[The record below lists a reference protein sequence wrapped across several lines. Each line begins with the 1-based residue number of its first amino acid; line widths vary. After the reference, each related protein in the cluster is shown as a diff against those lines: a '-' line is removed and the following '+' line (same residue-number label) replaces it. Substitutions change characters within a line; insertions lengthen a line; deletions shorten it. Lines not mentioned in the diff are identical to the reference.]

1 MRSPFLLCVLVAA
14 LAAGCQR
21 PIQSESPTAALV
33 DVPDREQLDFL
44 WDTCLRV
51 LRRYGL
57 QPDRQDRRAGVITTG
72 PVTVPNWFELWRPD
86 MPRGFQFAEANLSTI
101 RRVACIKLE
110 PLEAANDYRLT
121 TEVNLQRHSTP
132 ERQVSTAAGAIQM
145 FSAKL
150 PIYTGEMIDEEQ
162 AVRWIQLG
170 RDVRF
175 EQALLTSILSYYGG
189 GTYAYFEPELV
200 PPASSQPHGPYASPP
215 P

>member
-1 MRSPFLLCVLVAA
+1 M
-14 LAAGCQR
+14 
-21 PIQSESPTAALV
+21 
-33 DVPDREQLDFL
+33 
-44 WDTCLRV
+44 
-51 LRRYGL
+51 
-57 QPDRQDRRAGVITTG
+57 
-72 PVTVPNWFELWRPD
+72 
-86 MPRGFQFAEANLSTI
+86 
-101 RRVACIKLE
+101 
-110 PLEAANDYRLT
+110 
-121 TEVNLQRHSTP
+121 NLQRHSTP